1 MSSCQNCP
9 RAAARAFNYH
19 DFGKARGFARNNP
32 GASGG
37 AQAARKTGPV
47 IRMAAAHKRASK
59 VMPAF

>member
-1 MSSCQNCP
+1 L
-9 RAAARAFNYH
+9 NYH

-59 VMPAF
+59 VMAGLLAEKPEGIKSILN